1 MRAGRRG
8 QPGPGAGRCRPILP
22 LLLVI
27 ATLSLGT
34 ACTTRGS
41 VTPGPAEAAAAP
53 PAEPFRAQVV
63 GVQWLNPLVRRD
75 YPTEWQLLW
84 VQLTQSS
91 PARRRLS
98 LGARKIRGLVDVGPV
113 SAWAMAAA
121 TCPWWGLFGHTGSA
135 ASGSA
140 ASR

>member
-1 MRAGRRG
+1 VRAGRRG
-8 QPGPGAGRCRPILP
+8 QPGPGAGRRRPILP

-63 GVQWLNPLVRRD
+63 GVQWMNPLVRRD

-84 VQLTQSS
+84 VQGLAS
-91 PARRRLS
+91 PTRTTRSRESEKFTRRFCGLHRLR
-98 LGARKIRGLVDVGPV
+98 LKTRP
-113 SAWAMAAA
+113 
-121 TCPWWGLFGHTGSA
+121 F
-135 ASGSA
+135 
-140 ASR
+140 